1 VLEGRCERRCWGD
14 QEVLFPKRIRAEVV
28 VCEGSAG
35 PDLGVRSVREVVWV
49 FELAIVVFG
58 SLAKGVVAAG
68 YRLLE
73 PFPVGLSDRHVVVVG
88 AVVSVVSAAHR
99 VLGLAEASASYTISL
114 ARLFCRSAISSV
126 LAYVEVG
133 CYVAWFP
140 VRASVLYWWDL

>member
-1 VLEGRCERRCWGD
+1 VSYSLSESECWGGTYWGD

-49 FELAIVVFG
+49 FEPAIVVFG

-68 YRLLE
+68 YRFLE
-73 PFPVGLSDRHVVVVG
+73 PFAVGLSDCHVVVVG

-99 VLGLAEASASYTISL
+99 VLGLAEASAS
-114 ARLFCRSAISSV
+114 SAISLELEIGEAV
-126 LAYVEVG
+126 L
-133 CYVAWFP
+133 
-140 VRASVLYWWDL
+140 

>member
-1 VLEGRCERRCWGD
+1 MSYSLSESECWGRCGRIYWGD

-49 FELAIVVFG
+49 FEPAIVVFG

-73 PFPVGLSDRHVVVVG
+73 PFAVGLSDRHVVVVG

-99 VLGLAEASASYTISL
+99 VLGLAEASAS
-114 ARLFCRSAISSV
+114 SAIS
-126 LAYVEVG
+126 LELEVG
-133 CYVAWFP
+133 EA
-140 VRASVLYWWDL
+140 VL